1 MSSNKKKQV
10 FSLIFSLVLIFLF
23 FYTGLIHET
32 YVPFWKDSFN
42 DWPFKTYSEFKYFGD
57 TQTLFLAAECHK
69 AGFDVFIS
77 ECLSEYGIPGG
88 HDYGRSLLYLP
99 IIDEKFK
106 TIFLLTFGSILI
118 SSLVFVV
125 FKLIKPKSIYENIIC
140 LTLIFNPTT
149 LLLFERLNLD
159 LLIFLSL
166 VLIVFLRRKYIFK
179 LFVKFLL
186 FSFKYYP
193 LIFVINFFTENDLK
207 FRNKF
212 FYAFLLLL
220 ISSTLI
226 FFYLDD
232 LKYVISDFE
241 TVGRNIK
248 YSYSINSFSRII
260 DHFNL
265 IDKNFIKP
273 ILILILLIFSTIL
286 YIIFN
291 QKIKSPLE
299 KERHFYYPRAKLF
312 LISTNLLLIL
322 YLFFNNNYFREVF
335 FIGIVP
341 YLLIVSNEKCV
352 FSKICLSLIL
362 FKYFFMIVFWPKVLF
377 SDINNDLF
385 PQLILGTKILLDY
398 IIIIFLI
405 PYVLKLNIVL
415 FKKTFNISLKKKIL
429 LRV

>member
-1 MSSNKKKQV
+1 MSSNKKKQI
-10 FSLIFSLVLIFLF
+10 FSLIFSLALIFIF

-57 TQTLFLAAECHK
+57 TQTLFLAAECYK
-69 AGFDVFIS
+69 SGYDVFYG
-77 ECLSEYGIPGG
+77 ECIADYGIRTG

-99 IIDEKFK
+99 IIDENFK
-106 TIFLLTFGSILI
+106 KIFLTTYGSILI

-166 VLIVFLRRKYIFK
+166 VLIVFLKGKYIFK
-179 LFVKFLL
+179 FLIKFLL

-193 LIFVINFFTENDLK
+193 LIFIINFFTENNLK
-207 FRNKF
+207 LRNKF
-212 FYAFLLLL
+212 FYAFLLAL
-220 ISSTLI
+220 ISSTFI
-226 FFYLDD
+226 FFSLDD
-232 LKYVISDFE
+232 LKYVVSDFE
-241 TVGRNIK
+241 KVGRNIK
-248 YSYSINSFSRII
+248 YSYSINSFSRTI

-265 IDKNFIKP
+265 LDKNFIRP
-273 ILILILLIFSTIL
+273 ILIFILLIFSTIL

-291 QKIKSPLE
+291 QKIKSPLDKE
-299 KERHFYYPRAKLF
+299 KYFYYPRAKLF

-335 FIGIVP
+335 FIGVVP
-341 YLLIVSNEKCV
+341 YLLIIKNEKCV

-362 FKYFFMIVFWPKVLF
+362 FKYFFMILFWPKVMF
-377 SDINNDLF
+377 GDINVDLF
-385 PQLILGTKILLDY
+385 AQLILGIKILLDY
-398 IIIIFLI
+398 IITMLLI
-405 PYVLKLNIVL
+405 PYVLKLNIIL
-415 FKKTFNISLKKKIL
+415 FKKTFKISS
-429 LRV
+429 